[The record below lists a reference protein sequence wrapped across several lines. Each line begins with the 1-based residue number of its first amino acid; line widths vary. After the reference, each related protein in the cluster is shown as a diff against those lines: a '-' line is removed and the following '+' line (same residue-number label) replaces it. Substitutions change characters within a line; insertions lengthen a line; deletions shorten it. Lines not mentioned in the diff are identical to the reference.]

1 MSIPLP
7 QLLDALNSVIG
18 IPLIPFDGPRID
30 YAGHAKNIDY
40 LMRHNSLS
48 GGRPRVVSIAGTSLV
63 HHISYDDQV
72 KLLDIAGE
80 RMAGEGVL
88 MAAVAPNPLPSAAEL
103 IARQAALPR
112 PPDVTLIM
120 PLTGT
125 YGPAGLHTR
134 RCWNSPRSKRRGTG
148 RASSTIIGGR
158 ATATWSSACCKS
170 RRILS
175 ASRSAPLKTMCCP
188 SLRRWTRARSS
199 SGASAIAPPPPPRWA
214 PRGHTSGIN
223 IVIARASDE
232 INNAQR
238 RRDYEAARLI
248 EDDVSPLEDIRF
260 MNERAYNYSAV
271 MEAIN
276 CAGFADVVG
285 GSGGPFNPSVPPAYR
300 PRDRAHHG
308 DAGALSFLVE
318 RQIAQ
323 TGIKEIHARDLPPST
338 QSFLE

>member
-1 MSIPLP
+1 MSIPTP

-125 YGPAGLHTR
+125 YGPAGLHQTLLEF
-134 RCWNSPRSKRRGTG
+134 
-148 RASSTIIGGR
+148 A
-158 ATATWSSACCKS
+158 
-170 RRILS
+170 
-175 ASRSAPLKTMCCP
+175 
-188 SLRRWTRARSS
+188 
-199 SGASAIAPPPPPRWA
+199 
-214 PRGHTSGIN
+214 
-223 IVIARASDE
+223 E
-232 INNAQR
+232 EQ
-238 RRDYEAARLI
+238 AARHGT
-248 EDDVSPLEDIRF
+248 RF
-260 MNERAYNYSAV
+260 LYYYR
-271 MEAIN
+271 
-276 CAGFADVVG
+276 
-285 GSGGPFNPSVPPAYR
+285 R
-300 PRDRAHHG
+300 PRDRDMVIRLLQESPHFIGVKIGTVEDDVLPFVEALDASKIVIWGIG
-308 DAGALSFLVE
+308 DRSTAAAEMGARGILPASISSSPAPRTRSTTLSAGAITKPL
-318 RQIAQ
+318 
-323 TGIKEIHARDLPPST
+323 G
-338 QSFLE
+338 